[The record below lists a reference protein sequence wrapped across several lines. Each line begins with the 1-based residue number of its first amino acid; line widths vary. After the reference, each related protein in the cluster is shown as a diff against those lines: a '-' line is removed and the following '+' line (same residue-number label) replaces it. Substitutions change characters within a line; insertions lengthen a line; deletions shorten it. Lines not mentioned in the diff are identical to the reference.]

1 MFKLKN
7 TVHNFEAGKTGL
19 YSEEWEK
26 LTSDKWI
33 LATVTGH
40 HVEINKTP
48 VQHRIPN
55 QLKFSADENVK
66 IEKELERFLKYKV
79 IETVQDI
86 QAKGEF
92 ISNIFTRPKKDN
104 KIRNILNLKQFNDYI
119 EPVHFKMET
128 LQFAINSMR
137 KICYFGSVDLSESYY
152 SLPITEKHR
161 KFFRLWYNG
170 QKYQFTCLVMGLATA
185 SRVFTKVLK
194 PVFASLREKGYISTS
209 YIDDSCLQ
217 GQTYAECEENVWE
230 TFRLMDNLG
239 LTINPEKSVL
249 IPSKQIVFV
258 GFILC
263 SETMT
268 VRPTKKKKLTTSQIY
283 V

>member
-1 MFKLKN
+1 M
-7 TVHNFEAGKTGL
+7 HNFEAGKTSL

-66 IEKELERFLKYKV
+66 IEKELERFLKCKV
-79 IETVQDI
+79 IETVPEI
-86 QAKGEF
+86 QAEGEF
-92 ISNIFTRPKKDN
+92 ISNIFTRPNKDN
-104 KIRNILNLKQFNDYI
+104 KIRIILNLKQFNDNI

-137 KICYFGSVDLSESYY
+137 KNCYFGSVDLSESYY

-161 KFFRLWYNG
+161 KFFRFWYNG
-170 QKYQFTCLVMGLATA
+170 KKYQFTCLVMGLATA
-185 SRVFTKVLK
+185 PRVFTKVLK
-194 PVFASLREKGYISTS
+194 PVFASLRETGYISPS

-217 GQTYAECEENVWE
+217 GQKFAECEENIWE
-230 TFRLMDNLG
+230 TVRLMDNLG
-239 LTINPEKSVL
+239 LTLNPEKSVL
-249 IPSKQIVFV
+249 IPSKKIVFV

-263 SETMT
+263 S
-268 VRPTKKKKLTTSQIY
+268 V
-283 V
+283 